1 MSFFSLNQFKNLD
14 PYLEQELADAEVLA
28 NKKDLEGE
36 LRGRFNSATGKQ
48 PWLIRNAKSR
58 KSAYLFSFT
67 CNIVSVLAGWYGAL
81 IVMEIIPIPYL
92 NYVGA
97 IIGLY
102 LMERYKRKFSDQF
115 WDAFFATKN
124 LRWDLVLKNFSLLL
138 LSLFLSVYGMY
149 FAVHDYSPE
158 AKQLG
163 LGDNPEVAAMQDR
176 VRDIDATLLALR
188 SDKSNYNSKGEF
200 YHIHVPKET
209 ALTEER
215 KEIAAILKDEHGVI
229 VVKNTELLNDW
240 KLRTGFRSYFGVII
254 TFLSEFVFEIC
265 MAFCSYYDFRL
276 YRALSA
282 SKKREK
288 ELNGKKIYAPSV

>member
-1 MSFFSLNQFKNLD
+1 MSFFDLKQFNNLD
-14 PYLEQELADAEVLA
+14 PYLEQELADAEA
-28 NKKDLEGE
+28 MSNKKDLESE
-36 LRGRFNSATGKQ
+36 LSNRFGAASGKQ

-58 KSAYLFSFT
+58 KSAYLFSFV
-67 CNIVSVLAGWYGAL
+67 CNIISVLAGWYGAL
-81 IVMEIIPIPYL
+81 IIMEIIPIPYL

-97 IIGLY
+97 ILALL
-102 LMERYKRKFSDQF
+102 LMEKYKRKFSDEF

-124 LRWDLVLKNFSLLL
+124 LRWDLVVKNFSLLL
-138 LSLFLSVYGMY
+138 VSIFLSVYGMY

-188 SDKSNYNSKGEF
+188 ADKSNYNSKGEF

-209 ALTEER
+209 ALNEER
-215 KEIAAILKDEHGVI
+215 KEIASILKDEHGVI

-254 TFLSEFVFEIC
+254 TLLSEIVFEIC
-265 MAFCSYYDFRL
+265 MAFCSKYDFRL
-276 YRALSA
+276 YRALAA
-282 SKKREK
+282 SRKRDK
-288 ELNGKKIYAPSV
+288 ELNGKKVYSPA